1 MKFNIK
7 IKEIDMQNKIM
18 TAYKTAMINKD
29 EDRKRVIN
37 TLRAEI
43 KNKEIELRSS
53 QKNITDGDIL
63 SLIQKFIKQNHDA
76 IKMFKDGGRN
86 DLVEK
91 NQKEIAI
98 LEEFLPKQLTNEEID
113 IILRQEIEKNGY
125 NSMKDMGKIMTIFK
139 NNYSGQC
146 DMGYVSKKI
155 KEML

>member
-1 MKFNIK
+1 
-7 IKEIDMQNKIM
+7 MQNKIM

-53 QKNITDGDIL
+53 QKDITDGDIL
-63 SLIQKFIKQNHDA
+63 SLIQKLIKQNHDA
-76 IKMFKDGGRN
+76 IKMFEEGNRQ

-91 NQKEIAI
+91 NQKEISI

-113 IILRQEIEKNGY
+113 TLIKQEIEKNNY
-125 NSMKDMGKIMTIFK
+125 NSIKDMGKLMSFFK
-139 NNYSGQC
+139 LNYSGQC
-146 DMGYVSKKI
+146 DMGYVSKRI

>member
-1 MKFNIK
+1 MLKRIS
-7 IKEIDMQNKIM
+7 E
-18 TAYKTAMINKD
+18 AYKQAMLNKD
-29 EDRKRVIN
+29 DNRKRVIN

-43 KNKEIELRSS
+43 KNKEIELRISNKELLDS
-53 QKNITDGDIL
+53 DIL
-63 SLIQKFIKQNHDA
+63 SLIQKLIKQNRDA
-76 IKMFKDGGRN
+76 IKMFEEGGRQ

-91 NQKEIAI
+91 NQKEISI

-113 IILRQEIEKNGY
+113 AILKQEIELNGY
-125 NSMKDMGKIMTIFK
+125 DSMKDMGKIMVTFK